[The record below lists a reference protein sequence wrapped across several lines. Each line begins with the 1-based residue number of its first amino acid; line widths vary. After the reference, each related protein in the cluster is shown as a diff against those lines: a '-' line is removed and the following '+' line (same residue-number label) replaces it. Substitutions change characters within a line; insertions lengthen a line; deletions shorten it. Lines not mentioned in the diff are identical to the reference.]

1 MVAPL
6 AVAGLSAAGSI
17 IGGITG
23 GKGQKKAA
31 QAQQQTAREQ
41 IAATERNRDMLLGL
55 NKGVIDRGESAGQ
68 LFGGFVGTGGAEAS
82 KAALDTFRG
91 STGYQ
96 DLLNTGLGAVNAN
109 AYARGM
115 GDSGA
120 TMKALQRTG
129 SAIADQSS
137 GDWLSR
143 LNALMGTGQQ
153 AIATSAGVAT
163 NATNAI
169 NGANQNAANAT
180 SNAALGT
187 AAGWQQAIKNLTN
200 IGMNLGSSY
209 GGASGQAP
217 FGGTPWSGQGTP
229 TWAPGSGGIY

>member
-6 AVAGLSAAGSI
+6 AAAGIAAAGSV

-31 QAQQQTAREQ
+31 QIQQQTARDQ
-41 IAATERNRDMLLGL
+41 IAAVERNRDMLLNL
-55 NKGVIDRGESAGQ
+55 NQGTIDRGESAGK
-68 LFGGFVGTGGAEAS
+68 LFGDFVGLGDGAAS
-82 KAALDTFRG
+82 ASALDTYRG

-96 DLLNTGLGAVNAN
+96 DLLDTGLSAVNAN

-120 TMKALQRTG
+120 TLKALQRKG
-129 SAIADQSS
+129 MAIADQSS

-143 LNALMGTGQQ
+143 LDRMIGYGQQ
-153 AIATSAGVAT
+153 AIGTAAGVST

-169 NGANQNAANAT
+169 NSANQNSADAQ
-180 SNAALGT
+180 SNAALASAG
-187 AAGWQQAIKNLTN
+187 GWQQAIKNLTN
-200 IGMNLGSSY
+200 IGMSFGSSY
-209 GGASGQAP
+209 GGGAQPGQV
-217 FGGTPWSGQGTP
+217 
-229 TWAPGSGGIY
+229 PGSWTPPYFPGGFGDPARNY